1 MFSFGVWFWWVFSNK
16 LTTKEVRGGS
26 EQKKNCCCC
35 WGQSFITPLS
45 GCHYHQH
52 HQHHHHLRMTLR
64 IIIKYR
70 IIIRAKQKRVMV
82 MVVGT
87 GQKVMPACREGPGER
102 KERKKPKKNKK
113 GHCKIQKGYCQ
124 RCTAVGVVPFASES
138 VRHERVVPVSSSSVC
153 AAAALKH
160 QTAALPFFPSYLL
173 PFPPTHPLF
182 FFLSSIC
189 HWSLLPDPP
198 LGQLFLFSDTHRT
211 HLHLPRPMQR
221 LHWDSLTR
229 SSW

>member
-1 MFSFGVWFWWVFSNK
+1 
-16 LTTKEVRGGS
+16 
-26 EQKKNCCCC
+26 
-35 WGQSFITPLS
+35 
-45 GCHYHQH
+45 
-52 HQHHHHLRMTLR
+52 
-64 IIIKYR
+64 
-70 IIIRAKQKRVMV
+70 MV

-102 KERKKPKKNKK
+102 KERKKPQKNKK

-173 PFPPTHPLF
+173 HFPPTHPLF

-189 HWSLLPDPP
+189 HRSLLPDPP
-198 LGQLFLFSDTHRT
+198 LSQLFLFSDTHRT

-221 LHWDSLTR
+221 LHWDSPGVVGKP
-229 SSW
+229 